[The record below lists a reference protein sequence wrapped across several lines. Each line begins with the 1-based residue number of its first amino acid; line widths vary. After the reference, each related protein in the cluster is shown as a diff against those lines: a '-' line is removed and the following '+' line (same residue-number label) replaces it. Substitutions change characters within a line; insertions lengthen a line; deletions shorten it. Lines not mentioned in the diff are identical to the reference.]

1 MIIARMTGR
10 EGGEWKTPPKLP
22 LLGPL
27 PALGGQVEPQ
37 GLPARAKG
45 PPRSSPARAPPELA
59 GGMAEAATLLVPPV
73 WGEGVPEQA
82 RAGAPQKEPPEL
94 GRSRPGLPA
103 PPLRSPPRGPPEPG
117 RGGARRARGP
127 VPSPASMAGG
137 GAPCARRLP
146 RPSDP
151 APLSPPARVS
161 WCRLRGRLIIDR
173 LGSPRLCQQ
182 VAPVRP
188 GAGWT
193 RLPPPSPQ
201 GGKGAG
207 GVQQGFAGMGAMGGG
222 SRRAIYARAQGPGR

>member
-73 WGEGVPEQA
+73 WGGGVPEQA

-117 RGGARRARGP
+117 RGARGVHGARALTCIHGRRRG
-127 VPSPASMAGG
+127 SL
-137 GAPCARRLP
+137 R
-146 RPSDP
+146 P
-151 APLSPPARVS
+151 APPAAV
-161 WCRLRGRLIIDR
+161 
-173 LGSPRLCQQ
+173 
-182 VAPVRP
+182 
-188 GAGWT
+188 
-193 RLPPPSPQ
+193 
-201 GGKGAG
+201 
-207 GVQQGFAGMGAMGGG
+207 
-222 SRRAIYARAQGPGR
+222 GPGSAFAAGSGFLVPAARPVNN

>member
-103 PPLRSPPRGPPEPG
+103 PPLRSPPRGPSEPG
-117 RGGARRARGP
+117 RGARG
-127 VPSPASMAGG
+127 VH
-137 GAPCARRLP
+137 GAPCPHLHPWPAAGLPAPGASRGRRTRLRFRRRRRL
-146 RPSDP
+146 
-151 APLSPPARVS
+151 
-161 WCRLRGRLIIDR
+161 GF
-173 LGSPRLCQQ
+173 
-182 VAPVRP
+182 P
-188 GAGWT
+188 GAGCA
-193 RLPPPSPQ
+193 
-201 GGKGAG
+201 AG
-207 GVQQGFAGMGAMGGG
+207 
-222 SRRAIYARAQGPGR
+222 